1 MMLQNT
7 FMAIK
12 EIKYQKYVIDL
23 NLDINKLLK
32 QYKYLIFKK
41 YLLKFPSKILKQL
54 RMSER
59 KIIYVVENKKW
70 VQAKRFDIIK
80 RFQKI

>member
-7 FMAIK
+7 LWRSK
-12 EIKYQKYVIDL
+12 KSNTKYVIDL

-41 YLLKFPSKILKQL
+41 YLLKFPSKILKT
-54 RMSER
+54 
-59 KIIYVVENKKW
+59 
-70 VQAKRFDIIK
+70 IK
-80 RFQKI
+80 NV